1 MPRGVIASLAH
12 HVQGA
17 SNRCT
22 AWVRRQAI
30 DPEGQVLLAL
40 LSVGALTG
48 AWVLFWPVPTEVV
61 GRGVMIVPGGARV
74 IDSRAEGQILAIN
87 VSAGDTVRKGQPL
100 ITLYLPT
107 LDQEL
112 RRQQHDLQQLIAIN
126 ATLDHRDA
134 MRLEA
139 ARHVRDTSLGKL
151 ERERRR
157 LSSLRRTYNQK
168 VSDFRLLARREVVAP
183 LAEEVV
189 ATEDRATQ
197 IAVTI
202 ENLRI
207 REKEVLDAYEKVKLD
222 IDTEQQ
228 RRLYR
233 IDDTRRS
240 LRVTKARLGYEGTLL
255 ADRDGQILDLQVVR
269 GQTVKAGQRL
279 GTLGGRRSDPLQAV
293 AYFPPADARRL
304 QVGLPVEVVPDWNE
318 RGRFGGIVARVQR
331 VSVLP
336 ATREDVDTTMGN
348 PQLAEALVKNGPVM
362 RADLSLERGG
372 RGFDGYRWTLSR
384 GSSVFPIH
392 EGLTLKAHGYVEW
405 RTPISY
411 VLPVLRE
418 LTGSYRNLGEETQDR
433 PQTRQR
439 GSLP

>member
-1 MPRGVIASLAH
+1 MIDSLAH
-12 HVQGA
+12 RLKQRSRLVQ
-17 SNRCT
+17 
-22 AWVRRQAI
+22 AWVRRQAV

-40 LSVGALTG
+40 GSVGALLGT
-48 AWVLFWPVPTEVV
+48 WVLFWPVPTEVV
-61 GRGVMIVPGGARV
+61 GRGVMIVPTGARV
-74 IDSRAEGQILAIN
+74 IDSRAEGQILSIA
-87 VSAGDTVRKGQPL
+87 VSVGQTVHKGQPL

-112 RRQQHDLQQLIAIN
+112 RRQEHDLEQLIAIN

-134 MRLEA
+134 VRLDA
-139 ARHVRDTSLGKL
+139 ALRVRDTSLAKL

-157 LSSLRRTYNQK
+157 LTALRSTYNQK

-189 ATEDRATQ
+189 STEDRATQ

-207 REKEVLDAYEKVKLD
+207 REKEVQDAYEKVKLD
-222 IDTEQQ
+222 IATEQQ

-233 IDDTRRS
+233 IDDTRRGI
-240 LRVTKARLGYEGTLL
+240 RVTKARLGYDGTLL

-279 GTLGGRRSDPLQAV
+279 GTLGGRRSDPLLAV

-318 RGRFGGIVARVQR
+318 RGRFGGIFGRVQR

-336 ATREDVDTTMGN
+336 ATREDVDTTMGS
-348 PQLAEALVKNGPVM
+348 PQLAAALVNNGPVM
-362 RADLSLERGG
+362 RADIALERAG
-372 RGFDGYRWTLSR
+372 RGFDGYSWTLSR

-411 VLPVLRE
+411 LLPVVRE
-418 LTGSYRNLGEETQDR
+418 LTGSYRNLGQESQDR

-439 GSLP
+439 GTLP

>member
-1 MPRGVIASLAH
+1 MIDSLAH
-12 HVQGA
+12 RLKQR
-17 SNRCT
+17 SRSLQ
-22 AWVRRQAI
+22 AWVRCQAH

-40 LSVGALTG
+40 GGVGALLG
-48 AWVLFWPVPTEVV
+48 GWILFWPVPTEVV
-61 GRGVMIVPGGARV
+61 GSGVMIVPTGARV
-74 IDSRAEGQILAIN
+74 IDSRAEGQILSID
-87 VSAGDTVRKGQPL
+87 VSVGETVHKGQPL

-134 MRLEA
+134 VRLGA
-139 ARHVRDTSLGKL
+139 AQRVRDTSMAKL
-151 ERERRR
+151 ERERLR
-157 LSSLRRTYNQK
+157 LSALRSTYNQK

-189 ATEDRATQ
+189 STEDRATQ
-197 IAVTI
+197 IAVAI

-207 REKEVLDAYEKVKLD
+207 REKEVQDAYEKVKLD
-222 IDTEQQ
+222 IATEQQ

-233 IDDTRRS
+233 IDDTRRA

-255 ADRDGQILDLQVVR
+255 ADRDGRILDLQVVR

-279 GTLGGRRSDPLQAV
+279 GTLGGQQGDPLLAV

-318 RGRFGGIVARVQR
+318 RGRFGGIFGRVQR

-336 ATREDVDTTMGN
+336 ATREDVDTTMGS
-348 PQLAEALVKNGPVM
+348 PQLADALVRSGPVM
-362 RADLSLERGG
+362 RADITLERSG
-372 RGFDGYRWTLSR
+372 RGVDGYRWTLSR

-411 VLPVLRE
+411 LLPVVRE
-418 LTGSYRNLGEETQDR
+418 LTGSYRNLSQESQDR
-433 PQTRQR
+433 PQTRQE
-439 GSLP
+439 GTLP